1 MTGKFLWRAS
11 RERIVNSNLYKFCQ
25 YLDDK
30 KILPLVNNYQDL
42 WKWSVQN
49 LGDFWSVFWDYAD
62 IKGFKGQNIYNRNNV
77 FHKSNFFSDSRL
89 NFTKNLLTKRNSDI
103 AINFR
108 SENGF
113 EKSISWNTL
122 YDNVCKLSNFF
133 KSFGLKKNDR
143 IVAYVPNNI
152 EAVVGLLAS
161 AKNGHIWSSCS
172 PDFGV
177 QGVVDRFLQIE
188 PKILITCDYYFYS
201 GKKISLLDRIDS
213 IVSKIPSIQKVI
225 IYSYDNNKIFPEKYL
240 SLEYILQN
248 YSADEIFEEF
258 EFNQP
263 LYVLYSSGTTGIP
276 KCIVHGAGGSLIQHK
291 KELLLHCDVKNKDNI
306 FYFTTTGWMMWNWLV
321 SSLSCG
327 ASIKL
332 YDGSPFYPTIDVLF
346 DYCEQH
352 EFSLF
357 GLNAKYIDYLKKEKF
372 SALKYNLDKLN
383 IITSTGSPL
392 VKESFDYVYRFLK
405 KDIHLSS
412 ISGGT
417 DVIGCLV
424 MGNIFDA
431 VYSGEIQGPALAIDI
446 DVYDEAGNQINN
458 QEKGELVVKQPFP
471 SMPIGFWNDVDNKK
485 IMSAYFEKYEN
496 IWHHGDYIQATL
508 NNGYIIHGRSD
519 TTLKPGG
526 VRIGTAEIYRQVES
540 FDEIL
545 ESVVIGQEYEND
557 IRIVLFVKL
566 SKDKSLSVELIN
578 KIKLTIKN
586 NCSPRHVPAIIISCP
601 DIPKTKNG
609 KVVELTVK
617 AIIDGRKVN
626 NLESI
631 ANPDSLVFFQNLEL

>member
-1 MTGKFLWRAS
+1 M
-11 RERIVNSNLYKFCQ
+11 
-25 YLDDK
+25 
-30 KILPLVNNYQDL
+30 
-42 WKWSVQN
+42 
-49 LGDFWSVFWDYAD
+49 
-62 IKGFKGQNIYNRNNV
+62 
-77 FHKSNFFSDSRL
+77 
-89 NFTKNLLTKRNSDI
+89 
-103 AINFR
+103 
-108 SENGF
+108 
-113 EKSISWNTL
+113 
-122 YDNVCKLSNFF
+122 
-133 KSFGLKKNDR
+133 
-143 IVAYVPNNI
+143 PNNI

-172 PDFGV
+172 PDFGI

-188 PKILITCDYYFYS
+188 PKILITCDYYFYN
-201 GKKISLLDRIDS
+201 GRKISLLDRIES
-213 IVSKIPSIQKVI
+213 IISKIPSLQKVI
-225 IYSYDNNKIFPEKYL
+225 IYSYDDNKIFPEKYL
-240 SLEYILQN
+240 SLSHILEN
-248 YSADEIFEEF
+248 YSADEVFEEF
-258 EFNQP
+258 EFNHP
-263 LYVLYSSGTTGIP
+263 LYILYSSGTTGVP

-291 KELLLHCDVKNKDNI
+291 KELLLHCDVKNSDNI

-346 DYCEQH
+346 SYCEQH

-372 SALKYNLDKLN
+372 SALKYNLDKLK

-392 VKESFDYVYRFLK
+392 VDESFDYVYSFLK
-405 KDIHLSS
+405 KDVHLSS

-424 MGNIFDA
+424 MGNIFDI

-446 DVYDEAGNQINN
+446 DVYDDAGNHVGSQK
-458 QEKGELVVKQPFP
+458 KGELVVKQPFP
-471 SMPIGFWNDVDNKK
+471 SMPVRFWNDDDNKK

-496 IWHHGDYIQATL
+496 TWYHGDYIQTTL
-508 NNGYIIHGRSD
+508 NKGYIIHGRSD

-545 ESVVIGQEYEND
+545 ESVVIGQEYKND

-566 SKDKSLSVELIN
+566 SKDKSLTVELIEEL
-578 KIKLTIKN
+578 KLSIKK
-586 NCSPRHVPAIIISCP
+586 NCSPRHVPAVIISCP
-601 DIPKTKNG
+601 DIPKLKMEKLWNLQL
-609 KVVELTVK
+609 KPSLQVE
-617 AIIDGRKVN
+617 R
-626 NLESI
+626 
-631 ANPDSLVFFQNLEL
+631 